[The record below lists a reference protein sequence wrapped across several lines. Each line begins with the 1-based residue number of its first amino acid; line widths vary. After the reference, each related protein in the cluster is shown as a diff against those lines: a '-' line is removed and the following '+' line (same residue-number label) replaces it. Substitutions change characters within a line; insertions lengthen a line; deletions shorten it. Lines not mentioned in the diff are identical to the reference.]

1 LADKLKSRLLQKDG
15 RYIRAWQGQ
24 GRRKPMS
31 GPLAFSAQE
40 FLMGL
45 AEGKQLLD
53 SIPLLPA
60 PKKRRP
66 LTVKER

>member
-1 LADKLKSRLLQKDG
+1 
-15 RYIRAWQGQ
+15 
-24 GRRKPMS
+24 MS
-31 GPLAFSAQE
+31 GPSAFSAQE